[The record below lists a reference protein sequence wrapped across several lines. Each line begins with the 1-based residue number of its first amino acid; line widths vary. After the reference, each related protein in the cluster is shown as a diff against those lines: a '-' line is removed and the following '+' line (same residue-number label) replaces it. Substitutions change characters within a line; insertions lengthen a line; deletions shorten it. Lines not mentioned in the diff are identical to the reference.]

1 MKVNTIMLCACG
13 TSINIIAGYLYALI
27 ENNILEKDYNNIKRF
42 IGCSSGSIVALLMSI
57 GIPINVMYNISDRM
71 NYSTLLDINNLDNLF
86 DNTWLFDTINIKNTI
101 DNILEKFHIKKNT
114 TFLELH
120 NKTNNKLIIKVYN
133 LSLNKEVYISYKN
146 YPDMPVSLA
155 ICMSSAIPFLFKPV
169 VYNDYLFVDGAI
181 NGGTPVIEK
190 YKNYISITIVNS
202 EILLLNNL
210 TFHKYIGRLIQST
223 NNKYSNFEFNN
234 NKRNV
239 IIKTKLNMSI
249 NFSIESIKKKE
260 DLINGYNQTIKHI
273 NKYNIK

>member
-13 TSINIIAGYLYALI
+13 TSINKIAGYLFALKQY
-27 ENNILEKDYNNIKRF
+27 NLLEKDYSNIKRF

-57 GIPINVMYNISDRM
+57 GIPLNVMYNISDRI
-71 NYSTLLDINNLDNLF
+71 NYSTILDINNLDNLF
-86 DNTWLFDTINIKNTI
+86 NNTGLFDTINIKKTI
-101 DNILEKFHIKKNT
+101 DNILEKFNIKKNI
-114 TFLELH
+114 TFLELY
-120 NKTNNKLIIKVYN
+120 NKTNNKLIIKVFN
-133 LSLNKEVYISYKN
+133 LSLNKEEYISYKN
-146 YPDMPVSLA
+146 FPDMPVSLSV
-155 ICMSSAIPFLFKPV
+155 CMSSAIPFLFKPV